1 MAFTFSPPFARNVV
15 NQVMSLLGRDV
26 TLTDK
31 AGTVLASYNPDAVD
45 TKLDVGKAAASADP
59 VSLEDG
65 VAFGVS
71 NDGSPVGVLII
82 HADVK
87 AVQDTIPMTRSMV
100 ELLVGR
106 EADRGVSGNLDQA
119 LWQFFHATTDAERE
133 RLVHDSRLLGLDL
146 TKPRFVALVS
156 IAGFSDKL
164 TGSKD
169 KELVIE
175 RIRDRLSREVTAMFP
190 TTGDNAISY
199 FGHDEFL
206 ILKDASRGEETRE
219 LFRKKSD
226 RMLGNLGTADVTAGV
241 GGIYPG
247 VSGLSNSFSEADS
260 ALRLGRKLHGPGKA
274 YEVGDLGLYIVFG
287 NVPRDRQIV
296 LAKRRLAPLLRD
308 EHLTKTL
315 RAYFGAN
322 LNLTQAAKELHVHR
336 NTLIYRLRKIKDLI
350 GLDPETFDDAVQLKM
365 ALSLLDLS

>member
-1 MAFTFSPPFARNVV
+1 MAFTFSPPFARTVV

-31 AGTVLASYNPDAVD
+31 EGTVLASYNPDAVD
-45 TKLDVGKAAASADP
+45 TRLEIGKAAAASDP
-59 VSLEDG
+59 ISLGDG
-65 VAFGVS
+65 VAFNVT
-71 NDGSPVGVLII
+71 NDGSPVGVLVI
-82 HADVK
+82 HADAKTVK
-87 AVQDTIPMTRSMV
+87 DTVPMTRSLV
-100 ELLVGR
+100 ELLIGR
-106 EADRGVSGNLDQA
+106 EADRGVPGNLDQV

-133 RLVHDSRLLGLDL
+133 RLLNDSQLLGLDL
-146 TKPRFVALVS
+146 TKPRFVVLAS
-156 IAGFSDKL
+156 IPGFADKL
-164 TGSKD
+164 TDSKD

-175 RIRDRLSREVTAMFP
+175 RIRDRLNREITAMFP

-206 ILKDASRGEETRE
+206 ILKDAARGEETRE

-226 RMLGNLGTADVTAGV
+226 RMLSNLGAEGVTAGI

-247 VSGLSNSFSEADS
+247 VSGLNNSFSEADS
-260 ALRLGRKLHGPGKA
+260 SLRLGRKLHGPGRA
-274 YEVGDLGLYIVFG
+274 YEVGDLGLYVVFG

-308 EHLTKTL
+308 EHLTKTV
-315 RAYFGAN
+315 RAYFAAN

-350 GLDPETFDDAVQLKM
+350 ELDPETFDDAVQLKM